1 MGLLRGSRVRRR
13 PPTGRTVPVVLPV
26 SSSSVRSVVAV
37 SLGSFSKGA
46 LFEVT
51 VADVDRMLELDETL
65 FIEHKLDIEKGAVK
79 LMRAV
84 AGFANTAGGWV
95 LLGVSK
101 GKIVA
106 NGDSLWAR
114 RDALPLVDLV
124 RDRLRG
130 RLDPL
135 PAFEARVMNDHPDG
149 PVGVIRVYESSDT
162 PHIDIG
168 TGVVWVREVA
178 GTAKAEPPQTAP
190 KGREARRLYRDE
202 EIRSRAQ
209 LLELTNRG
217 RTAQRRVEELVNTA
231 MLTPAVASVGFHF
244 EAHPDVRAV
253 SNNGG
258 ALFLA
263 RLAPY
268 SLSPRF
274 RPWATTHA
282 ASGAVIRAAERFS
295 DRHGLTGT
303 WVDPHPAGASIR
315 VPIEHPPHR
324 PRDRPTVDPV
334 RGEARVSV
342 DGIGVASAALWLE
355 GPDPQFVE
363 RYTAQQVAD
372 DFVRPTLK
380 AASEVLAE
388 GEFVGRCRCQIDLIG
403 VQEVLFVENQGD
415 HNKGDPWVPLTA
427 DVTLPADEEDLALI
441 ALRAAY
447 AYARSASLHFWDKGP

>member
-1 MGLLRGSRVRRR
+1 M
-13 PPTGRTVPVVLPV
+13 
-26 SSSSVRSVVAV
+26 VAV
-37 SLGSFSKGA
+37 SLGSFSRGA

-51 VADVDRMLELDETL
+51 VSDVDRMLELDETL
-65 FIEHKLDIEKGAVK
+65 FIEHKLDLEKGSVK
-79 LMRAV
+79 LMQAV

-95 LLGVSK
+95 LLGVSN

-106 NGDSLWAR
+106 TSDSLWAQH
-114 RDALPLVDLV
+114 DALPLVDLV

-135 PAFEARVMNDHPDG
+135 PAFEARVMNDHPGG
-149 PVGVIRVYESSDT
+149 PVGVIRVYESSDA
-162 PHIDIG
+162 PHVDMG
-168 TGVVWVREVA
+168 TGTVWVREVA
-178 GTAKAEPPQTAP
+178 GTAKAEPPQTIP
-190 KGREARRLYRDE
+190 QGREARRRYREE

-217 RTAQRRVEELVNTA
+217 RTAERRVEELVNTA
-231 MLTPAVASVGFHF
+231 RVTGAVASVGFHF
-244 EAHPDVRAV
+244 EEHPDVRPV

-274 RPWATTHA
+274 RPWATTHN
-282 ASGAVIRAAERFS
+282 ASAAVIRAAERAA

-303 WVDPHPAGASIR
+303 WVDPHPTGASIR

-334 RGEARVSV
+334 RGEARVSI

-355 GPDPQFVE
+355 APDPRFVE

-372 DFVRPTLK
+372 DFILPTLR
-380 AASEVLAE
+380 AASEVLRE
-388 GEFVGRCRCQIDLIG
+388 GEFVGRCRCQVDLIG

-415 HNKGDPWVPLTA
+415 HNRGHPWVPLTA
-427 DVTLPADEEDLALI
+427 DVTLPADEEELELV